1 METRENLK
9 NKVAKLLAKAIKDA
23 SKNIKGN
30 VYNYSKVS
38 VELNQWSSGFGRN
51 SKWSYTE
58 VVIGSDKVKFT
69 DRELDDR
76 EFISLAKAALE
87 QSKCKGE
94 VLYDECGDGY
104 WMPKTYYFKGIRVYG
119 EVCKEFNNLNK
130 LLKKYGNKTIEEHS
144 VFYVDVCGKRSSW
157 SDTGRKL
164 FLDYAPKMCARII
177 DYINHNRLR
186 GWKVAISTDDFFSH
200 GDEMD
205 YKVAQYQESEW
216 YGTRGTMLVVDIKNS
231 KGENKLH
238 KTFMDLS

>member
-1 METRENLK
+1 METREQLK
-9 NKVAKLLAKAIKDA
+9 NKVQKMLVSAIKGA
-23 SKNIKGN
+23 TKNINGN
-30 VYNYSKVS
+30 VYNYAKVD
-38 VELNQWSSGFGRN
+38 VELNQWSCGFGRN
-51 SKWSYTE
+51 SKWCRTE
-58 VVIGSDKVKFT
+58 VNICGDKVEFT

-76 EFISLAKAALE
+76 EFISLAKTALE

-94 VLYDECGDGY
+94 VLYDVCGDGY
-104 WMPKTYYFKGIRVYG
+104 WCPKEYRFKGIRVYG

-164 FLDYAPKMCARII
+164 FLDYAPKMCTRII
-177 DYINHNRLR
+177 DYINRNRLR

-238 KTFMDLS
+238 ETFMDLS

>member
-1 METRENLK
+1 MGTTT
-9 NKVAKLLAKAIKDA
+9 NK
-23 SKNIKGN
+23 
-30 VYNYSKVS
+30 KVPL
-38 VELNQWSSGFGRN
+38 ELNNWASGFGRN
-51 SKWSYTE
+51 SKWCRSEIRVGQDVYE
-58 VVIGSDKVKFT
+58 FT
-69 DRELDDR
+69 DREITEKD
-76 EFISLAKAALE
+76 FIDMLKRALADSGVSGK
-87 QSKCKGE
+87 
-94 VLYDECGDGY
+94 VHYDECGDGY
-104 WMPKTYYFKGIRVYG
+104 WCPKTYYFKGIRVYG
-119 EVCKEFNNLNK
+119 EVCKEFINLNK

-186 GWKVAISTDDFFSH
+186 GWKVAISTDAFFSH

-238 KTFMDLS
+238 ETFMDLS

>member
-1 METRENLK
+1 M
-9 NKVAKLLAKAIKDA
+9 AKFIK
-23 SKNIKGN
+23 
-30 VYNYSKVS
+30 
-38 VELNQWSSGFGRN
+38 
-51 SKWSYTE
+51 
-58 VVIGSDKVKFT
+58 
-69 DRELDDR
+69 
-76 EFISLAKAALE
+76 E
-87 QSKCKGE
+87 QSKCMGNQTNMELPISISSWVCGMGRDKKWSHTDITIGYYTNKVVYTFTDKEITGDQFVYMLRKAIEESKVKGQ
-94 VLYDECGDGY
+94 VFADTYGDGC
-104 WMPKTYYFKGIRVYG
+104 WTPKQTIFRQVEIYAAP
-119 EVCKEFNNLNK
+119 CKEFNNLNK

-238 KTFMDLS
+238 ETFMDLS

>member
-1 METRENLK
+1 METREQLK
-9 NKVAKLLAKAIKDA
+9 NKVQKMLVAAIKNA
-23 SKNIKGN
+23 SKNINGN
-30 VYNYSKVS
+30 VYNYAKVD
-38 VELNQWSSGFGRN
+38 VELHQWSSGFGRN
-51 SKWSYTE
+51 NKWCRTE
-58 VVIGSDKVKFT
+58 VNICGDKVEFT
-69 DRELDDR
+69 DRELTDNDM
-76 EFISLAKAALE
+76 IYLAKTALE

-94 VLYDECGDGY
+94 VLYDVCGDGH
-104 WMPKTYYFKGIRVYG
+104 WMPKEYRFNGIRVYG

-238 KTFMDLS
+238 ETFMDLS